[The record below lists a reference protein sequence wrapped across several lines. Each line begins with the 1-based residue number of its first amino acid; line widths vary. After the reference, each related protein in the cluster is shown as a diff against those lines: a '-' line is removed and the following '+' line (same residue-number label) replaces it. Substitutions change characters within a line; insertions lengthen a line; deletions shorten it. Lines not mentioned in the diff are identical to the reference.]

1 MPLLSGP
8 RLEPHSGNPA
18 RQLIVFLHG
27 YGADGSDLL
36 GLGQQIAPLFP
47 DAAFIAPNAPERCAM
62 SMTGY
67 QWFPLT
73 MRDPSEYERGVEQA
87 MPLLKSFLMAELER
101 YQLSASALALV
112 GFSQGTM
119 MALHVG
125 PRMEGPIGGIVG
137 FSGLLAAPETLAADA
152 VGKPPILLA
161 HGDADEIVPVQFL
174 DQALSAL
181 KAAGFAVDAHV
192 SNGLGHGIDPDGL
205 RLCVEFLQRI
215 YAE

>member
-8 RLEPHSGNPA
+8 RLEPASGNPA

-36 GLGQQIAPLFP
+36 GIGQQIAPLFP
-47 DAAFIAPNAPERCAM
+47 DAAFVAPNAPERCTM
-62 SMTGY
+62 SMAGY

-73 MRDPSEYERGVEQA
+73 MRDPSEYERGVELA
-87 MPLLKSFLMAELER
+87 MPLLKSFLMAELDR
-101 YQLSASALALV
+101 YELPPSALVLV

-125 PRMEGPIGGIVG
+125 PRIAGPIGGIVG

-152 VGKPPILLA
+152 VGKPPVLLA
-161 HGDADEIVPVQFL
+161 HGDADEVVPVHFL
-174 DQALSAL
+174 DQAVTSL
-181 KAAGFAVDAHV
+181 KAAGFEVDAHL
-192 SNGLGHGIDPDGL
+192 SNGLGHAIDPDGL
-205 RLCVEFLQRI
+205 RLCVAFLQRI
-215 YAE
+215 YAQ